1 MCLGIAGLLTA
12 CTPDGK
18 QQSNSQSGE
27 FKYLVDEFADLKIMR
42 YQVPEW
48 ENLSLQ
54 QKEYLYYL
62 GEAAKCGRDII
73 SDQYFKYN
81 LTVRKTIEAILNSY
95 QGDRNT
101 ADYQN
106 FVVYAKRVFFSNGI
120 HHHYAEDKFVP
131 EISTDYFA
139 QLVKGSDASLLPL
152 SKDESVD
159 EFLNFIT
166 PVMFDKD
173 LYAVRRSAED
183 DIIKNSCV
191 NFYEGDLTK
200 GEVEKFYDA
209 QRVPNESCPVSY
221 GLNSKL
227 VKRNGKVFEE
237 TYKVG
242 GLYGEAIEQIIY
254 WLEKA
259 NAVAENDIQRNYTNL
274 LINYYKTGDLKTW
287 DEYNI
292 AWVQDSVSVVDFVN
306 GFIED
311 YADPMGMKAT

>member
-1 MCLGIAGLLTA
+1 MKKLIMCLGIAGLLTA
-12 CTPDGK
+12 CAPDGK

-120 HHHYAEDKFVP
+120 HHHYAE
-131 EISTDYFA
+131 I
-139 QLVKGSDASLLPL
+139 GRASCR
-152 SKDESVD
+152 E
-159 EFLNFIT
+159 
-166 PVMFDKD
+166 
-173 LYAVRRSAED
+173 
-183 DIIKNSCV
+183 
-191 NFYEGDLTK
+191 
-200 GEVEKFYDA
+200 
-209 QRVPNESCPVSY
+209 RV
-221 GLNSKL
+221 
-227 VKRNGKVFEE
+227 
-237 TYKVG
+237 
-242 GLYGEAIEQIIY
+242 
-254 WLEKA
+254 
-259 NAVAENDIQRNYTNL
+259 
-274 LINYYKTGDLKTW
+274 
-287 DEYNI
+287 
-292 AWVQDSVSVVDFVN
+292 
-306 GFIED
+306 
-311 YADPMGMKAT
+311 